1 MLCRIQDL
9 RHKEV
14 VCVKD
19 GSLLGPVCDV
29 EFDADTANVLSIVVL
44 GRPRFFGIMGRDDD
58 LVIPWS
64 EIEIIGEDTVL
75 VNCSSLIARRK
86 KRFFTGQKQ

>member
-14 VCVKD
+14 VCVRD
-19 GSLLGPVCDV
+19 GCLLGPVCDV

-44 GRPRFFGIMGRDDD
+44 GKPRLFGIMGRDDD
-58 LVIPWS
+58 LVIPWN

-75 VNCSSLIARRK
+75 VNCTSVIRRSK
-86 KRFFTGQKQ
+86 KRFFNPTKS

>member
-9 RHKEV
+9 RNKEV

-19 GSLLGPVCDV
+19 GSLLGPVCDI
-29 EFDADTANVLSIVVL
+29 EFDIDTANVISIIVL
-44 GRPRFFGIMGRDDD
+44 GRPRLFGIMGRDDD

-75 VNCSSLIARRK
+75 VNCTSGVRRSK
-86 KRFFTGQKQ
+86 KKFFNVTKS